1 MVDGRPVMAE
11 DNLYEAFENTASRQ
25 VEITL
30 ASGPGGND
38 ARTMT
43 VVPIGSESNLR
54 RRSWIEGNRRRVDE
68 LSGGRLAYVYM
79 PNTGGAGMAA
89 FDRDFYSQ
97 LDKQGLIL
105 DERYNG
111 GGQVANYVIDVLSRE
126 VMSYWMNRE
135 KWLGQSPNGMIDGPK
150 VMIINE
156 SAGSGGDWMPWAFKN
171 RKVGTLVGTRTW
183 GGLVGISGYPVLVD
197 GGFVTAASF
206 GVMDT
211 GGNWAVENAGVAPD
225 VEVIE
230 WPRPIIEGGDPQ
242 LEKAVEIALKQLE
255 KSPPQPRPAYRQP
268 AAR

>member
-1 MVDGRPVMAE
+1 
-11 DNLYEAFENTASRQ
+11 
-25 VEITL
+25 
-30 ASGPGGND
+30 
-38 ARTMT
+38 
-43 VVPIGSESNLR
+43 
-54 RRSWIEGNRRRVDE
+54 
-68 LSGGRLAYVYM
+68 
-79 PNTGGAGMAA
+79 
-89 FDRDFYSQ
+89 
-97 LDKQGLIL
+97 
-105 DERYNG
+105 
-111 GGQVANYVIDVLSRE
+111 
-126 VMSYWMNRE
+126 
-135 KWLGQSPNGMIDGPK
+135 
-150 VMIINE
+150 
-156 SAGSGGDWMPWAFKN
+156 MPWAFKN